1 MQSSLGVALLAL
13 FQAVLALPA
22 WALDMAEYVVAHEVT
37 GVVVDAGSGKPIP
50 GAVVAIRFERNN
62 TGHSSPHCFR
72 STAVETD
79 ADGRFRFAP
88 WKQEDTKANATF
100 GQVTAYKAGYSVPRP
115 VVLKQARRDI
125 AGIAF
130 SDTIKI
136 PASDV
141 RLEVKRFFGSPEER
155 MQQLGPL
162 LSQFVCR
169 WQAEFDDAK
178 LLTSVSGEIR
188 STSVADVK
196 MPGGSTAGK
205 WVEGYLKGLTG
216 K

>member
-1 MQSSLGVALLAL
+1 MQIGIKFV
-13 FQAVLALPA
+13 VLALLYSIA
-22 WALDMAEYVVAHEVT
+22 LAACALDMAKYVVAEEIT
-37 GVVVDAGSGKPIP
+37 GTVVDGETGKAVS
-50 GAVVAIRFERNN
+50 GAVVAMRFERNN
-62 TGHSSPHCFR
+62 TGHGSAHCFR
-72 STAVETD
+72 SMAVETD

-88 WKQEDTKANATF
+88 WKQQDTKANATF
-100 GQVTAYKAGYSVPRP
+100 GQVTAYKAGYTVPRP
-115 VVLKQARRDI
+115 LVVKQARRDI

-136 PASDV
+136 PASDF
-141 RLEVKRFFGSPEER
+141 RLEVKRFFGSPEQR